1 MTISAILM
9 GVFMTSL
16 AVTVYYKEL
25 FYNKHCLP
33 LGLNAT
39 LPDHCLQS
47 EHNMTDIVT
56 EDSGDSESRATL
68 IMVFDIWPALSV
80 ILYILGE

>member
-16 AVTVYYKEL
+16 AVTVHYKEQ
-25 FYNKHCLP
+25 FYNQHCLP
-33 LGLNAT
+33 LRENAS
-39 LPDHCLQS
+39 LPGHC
-47 EHNMTDIVT
+47 EGHNIT
-56 EDSGDSESRATL
+56 EEEAETRDRL
-68 IMVFDIWPALSV
+68 VMVFDVWPALSV